1 MSLPIESKQL
11 QNEIE
16 SGLAPMNRRR
26 FLSASTRLTL
36 AVGMGGLVSAC
47 SDAPKD
53 KIAAGGALSSSQMAF
68 FQRMSEVLLPTE
80 GTAMT
85 PLASVPVLGNL
96 DSLFGGMPEKV
107 RGDLGMAI
115 DLFEHAGLVMGWHFS
130 RFTRMSDQDAVSY
143 IDSWQSGHPMQQGI
157 ITVLKKLIYAS
168 YWRDEKTWPPLQFD
182 GPVSEKWGLPSLGEA
197 PLPARAKV

>member
-26 FLSASTRLTL
+26 FLATSTRLTL

-53 KIAAGGALSSSQMAF
+53 KVAAGGALSSSQMAF
-68 FQRMSEVLLPTE
+68 FQRMSDVLLPTE

-96 DSLFGGMPEKV
+96 DGLFGGMPEKV

-130 RFTRMSDQDAVSY
+130 RFTRMSDQDSVSY

-157 ITVLKKLIYAS
+157 VTVLKKLIYAS